1 MPRSVSWDRGE
12 QLVTLFP
19 DGYTPIQTVCLPWWR
34 GQPMLKHN
42 RDLRPNLCRD
52 MGPRCAFAKSE
63 WLRCRSFKWCGKE
76 NHGVHMG
83 VNHNL
88 EGTSQS
94 TDEMEKKHCI
104 HPFRPQ

>member
-1 MPRSVSWDRGE
+1 
-12 QLVTLFP
+12 
-19 DGYTPIQTVCLPWWR
+19 
-34 GQPMLKHN
+34 MLKHN

-63 WLRCRSFKWCGKE
+63 WLPRRSFKRCGKE

-83 VNHNL
+83 INHNL

-94 TDEMEKKHCI
+94 TDEMEKRHCI
-104 HPFRPQ
+104 HPFLPQ